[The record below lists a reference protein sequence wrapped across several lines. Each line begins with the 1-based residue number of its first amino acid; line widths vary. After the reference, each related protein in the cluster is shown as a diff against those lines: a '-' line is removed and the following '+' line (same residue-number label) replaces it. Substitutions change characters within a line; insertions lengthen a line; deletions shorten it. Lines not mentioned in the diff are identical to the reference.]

1 MPSRFSKGNWF
12 CGMGGLFGHYLYFA
26 IINLETDKLPYKHP
40 ILNATPL
47 WLPIALLNPA
57 MKS

>member
-26 IINLETDKLPYKHP
+26 IINLETDKLPYKQKGCELMKP
-40 ILNATPL
+40 RKAT
-47 WLPIALLNPA
+47 NR
-57 MKS
+57 